1 MSTDPVQLTS
11 PPPDPLPQVSRIAQ
25 FIFGVYMVVLN
36 VLIIYLLCKIWPDSI
51 PPQDSIET
59 ISVFFGK
66 IRFDM
71 SLEVR
76 FLAIAVLA
84 GALGSPD
91 CSLGIYSRRVKRYE
105 GEVMSRTQK
114 ENDRLN
120 KLEQAASTRQ
130 EGYQQVRQRE
140 YDDALKLFRT
150 ALQT

>member
-1 MSTDPVQLTS
+1 
-11 PPPDPLPQVSRIAQ
+11 
-25 FIFGVYMVVLN
+25 
-36 VLIIYLLCKIWPDSI
+36 
-51 PPQDSIET
+51 
-59 ISVFFGK
+59 
-66 IRFDM
+66 
-71 SLEVR
+71 
-76 FLAIAVLA
+76 
-84 GALGSPD
+84 
-91 CSLGIYSRRVKRYE
+91 VKRYE